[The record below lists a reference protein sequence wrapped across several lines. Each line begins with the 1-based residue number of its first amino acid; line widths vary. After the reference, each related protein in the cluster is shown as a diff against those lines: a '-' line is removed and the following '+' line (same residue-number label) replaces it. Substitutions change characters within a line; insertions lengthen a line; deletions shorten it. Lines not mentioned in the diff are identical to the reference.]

1 MKPHKFWN
9 SAKAIFWQWLDNE
22 PFQMAAA
29 LAYYTIFSLA
39 PLLLIAIAIAGFAF
53 GREAAQDQVVEAL
66 QDLVGRDS
74 ARAIQQMI
82 RNAGTRDSGFLAAVF
97 GILLLLFGAGGVVGQ
112 LQYSLNKIWRVAGS
126 SQSTVMQLIRQRLL
140 SFAVILAVGFLLL
153 VSLVVTAVL
162 SAVSQFFSGILP
174 GGEVL
179 WQWVDVVVS
188 FGFITLLFALIYK
201 ILPDV
206 YVPWNDVWIGAA
218 MTSFLFTLGK
228 LGIGMYLGRSSVSST
243 YGAAGSLVTLLLWV
257 YYSSLIFF
265 LGAELTRY
273 YSAQR
278 GQRRREAAIERKRWR
293 RLSQPQ

>member
-1 MKPHKFWN
+1 MKRKIWDPV
-9 SAKAIFWQWLDNE
+9 KAVFFQWLDDE

-66 QDLVGRDS
+66 QGLVGRDS
-74 ARAIQQMI
+74 ARAIQEMI
-82 RNAGTRDSGFLAAVF
+82 RNAGMRESGFWAAGV
-97 GILLLLFGAGGVVGQ
+97 GVLLLLFGAGGVVGQ
-112 LQYSLNKIWRVAGS
+112 LQYSLNKIWRVEINAQIS
-126 SQSTVMQLIRQRLL
+126 VMQIVRHRFL

-153 VSLVVTAVL
+153 VSLIVTAVL
-162 SAVSQFFSGILP
+162 SAVSHFFAGVLP
-174 GGEVL
+174 GGEAL
-179 WQWVDVVVS
+179 WQMVDVVVS
-188 FGFITLLFALIYK
+188 FGFTTLLFAFIYK

-206 YVPWNDVWIGAA
+206 YVPWTDVWIGAA
-218 MTSFLFTLGK
+218 MTSFLFSLGK
-228 LGIGMYLGRSSVSST
+228 LGIGMYLGRSGVSST

-265 LGAELTRY
+265 FGAELTRY
-273 YSAQR
+273 YSASR
-278 GQRRREAAIERKRWR
+278 GQRRREKTLEQKRWQ

>member
-1 MKPHKFWN
+1 MKPHEFWN

-74 ARAIQQMI
+74 ARAIQEMI
-82 RNAGTRDSGFLAAVF
+82 RNAGTRDSGFLAAGF

-206 YVPWNDVWIGAA
+206 NVSWNDVWIGAA
-218 MTSFLFTLGK
+218 VTSFLFTLGK

-265 LGAELTRY
+265 FGAELTHY

-278 GQRRREAAIERKRWR
+278 GQRRREEAIER
-293 RLSQPQ
+293 SSGAD